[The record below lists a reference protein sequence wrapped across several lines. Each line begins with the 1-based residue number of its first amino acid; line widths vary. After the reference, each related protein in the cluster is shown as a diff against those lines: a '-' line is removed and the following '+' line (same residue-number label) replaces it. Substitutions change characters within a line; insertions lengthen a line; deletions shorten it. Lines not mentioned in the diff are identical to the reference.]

1 MTKSN
6 RSSASKSLLA
16 SLWDNPKS
24 KVGLLMV
31 LTYFVIATVGRWL
44 TGDPLDYVGVPLDPP
59 SLEFWFG
66 TTGQGQ
72 SVLAQ
77 TVHGALPTLLV
88 GFAAGA
94 LVIALGSIIGGL
106 AGYFGGW
113 VDSALSLL
121 INVFLLLPGLPLMVV
136 IAAWLPPGPV
146 TLVVVLGLT
155 GWAWNARVVRAQVA
169 TMRER
174 EFVSAAQLL
183 GRSHLVILCTEILPT
198 MASLLLS
205 AFIGATIYAIGA
217 QVGLEF
223 LGLGDIGKVTWGTN
237 LYWASND
244 AALLT
249 GSWWTFVPT
258 GICIALLGFALT
270 LISFGMDEITNPRLL
285 STRRWRNVIGEE
297 ASEAYTP
304 VRLNEEPNN
313 TGSTDALLSI
323 QDLKV
328 AFVGEHEDVVAV
340 KGVSFDI
347 QPGEIVGLV
356 GESGCGKST
365 ILQSIL
371 RSLPPPA
378 VIRGGR
384 VLWKGEQN
392 LLETSEGQAMKQ
404 RWTDMAL
411 IVQSAL
417 TSLNPVQ
424 TIASHF
430 YDTLE
435 AHPEHS
441 MDTPEQWI
449 EQLLGWMDLDTD
461 VLGKYPHELSGGM
474 RQRVVIALA
483 LLFKPKLL
491 LFDEPTTALDVLVEQ
506 EILDQI
512 TKLQKELGFSALFI
526 SHDLSLVRQFVHRVV
541 IMKDGQL
548 VEACHT
554 EQMVHAKH
562 PYTQQLL
569 ADQRIQGVHPATS
582 ESDVVAQCQSLSKT
596 YQSIWSVP
604 TKAVKSCTF
613 ALKKRGSIALVG
625 GSGSGKSTIAKMV
638 AGLIS
643 ITEGS
648 IEGVL
653 PTQSA
658 WLGRREPSP
667 VQMIFQN
674 PFGALNPT
682 RTVRQHLEHVQ
693 LNGVSEAEMVAILE
707 QVGLEAQST
716 LSKFPHELSGGQR
729 QRVSIARAVLAKPQ
743 ILIAD
748 EPTSMLDV
756 SLRSEILKLLRD
768 LQQDH
773 NMALLL
779 ITHDMAVA
787 HALTEDLIV
796 LEQGIVVESG
806 RTSDIFSNPQHPYT
820 QRLLQASHSL
830 EAS

>member
-1 MTKSN
+1 MTNPIRNKT
-6 RSSASKSLLA
+6 LLD

-24 KVGLLMV
+24 KLGLLLV
-31 LTYFVIATVGRWL
+31 ICYFVVAVLGRFV
-44 TGDPLDYVGVPLDPP
+44 TGDPLDYVGVPLEPP
-59 SLEFWFG
+59 SLEFWLG

-88 GFAAGA
+88 GFSAGA
-94 LVIALGSIIGGL
+94 LVIALGSIIGGM

-113 VDSALSLL
+113 VDSLLSLL

-169 TMRER
+169 TMREQ
-174 EFVSAAQLL
+174 EFVLASQLL
-183 GRSHLVILCTEILPT
+183 GRSHVVILCTEILPT

-205 AFIGATIYAIGA
+205 TFIGATVYAIGA

-258 GICIALLGFALT
+258 GVCIAMLGFALT

-285 STRRWRNVIGEE
+285 STRRWRNEVGSE
-297 ASEAYTP
+297 ASESYTP
-304 VRLNEEPNN
+304 VRLIEPFTNL
-313 TGSTDALLSI
+313 GSFSTTALLSI
-323 QDLKV
+323 QNLQV
-328 AFVGEHEDVVAV
+328 AFVGEMEDVVAV
-340 KGVSFDI
+340 NGVSFDI
-347 QPGEIVGLV
+347 LEGEIVGLV

-365 ILQSIL
+365 ILQTVL

-378 VIRGGR
+378 VIRGGKIC
-384 VLWKGEQN
+384 WKGQN
-392 LLETSEGQAMKQ
+392 IFETSKSDGMAL
-404 RWTDMAL
+404 RWTEMAL
-411 IVQSAL
+411 VVQSAL

-424 TIASHF
+424 TIEAHF
-430 YDTLE
+430 YDTLK
-435 AHPEHS
+435 AHPDHS
-441 MDTPEQWI
+441 IVNPSAWI
-449 EQLLGWMDLDTD
+449 QQLLGWMDLDVD
-461 VLGKYPHELSGGM
+461 VLAKYPHELSGGM

-506 EILDQI
+506 EILHQI
-512 TKLQKELGFSALFI
+512 SRLQQELGFSALFI
-526 SHDLSLVRQFVHRVV
+526 SHDLSLVRQFVDRVV
-541 IMKDGQL
+541 IMKDGVLIESCTTDQL
-548 VEACHT
+548 V
-554 EQMVHAKH
+554 HAQH
-562 PYTQQLL
+562 SYTQQLL
-569 ADQRIQGVHPATS
+569 ADQHINDVHPA
-582 ESDVVAQCQSLSKT
+582 QSTDELMMRCSQLTKT
-596 YQSIWSVP
+596 YQSIWSAP
-604 TKAVKSCTF
+604 TTAVESCSF
-613 ALKKRGSIALVG
+613 SIRQSGSIALVG

-643 ITEGS
+643 VTNGS
-648 IEGVL
+648 IEGTL
-653 PTQSA
+653 PTQST
-658 WLGRREPSP
+658 WLTRRKPSP

-682 RTVRQHLEHVQ
+682 RTVRQHLEHVHKK
-693 LNGVSEAEMVAILE
+693 GVTETSMVVILE
-707 QVGLEAQST
+707 QVGLDAHTT
-716 LSKFPHELSGGQR
+716 LTKFPHELSGGQR
-729 QRVSIARAVLAKPQ
+729 QRVSIARAVLAKPKV
-743 ILIAD
+743 LIAD

-756 SLRSEILKLLRD
+756 SLRSDILKLLRD
-768 LQQDH
+768 LQIH
-773 NMALLL
+773 HKMALLL

-787 HALTEDLIV
+787 KALTEEIIV
-796 LEQGIVVESG
+796 LEKGVVVESG
-806 RTSDIFSNPQHPYT
+806 KTIEVFSNPQHRYT
-820 QRLLQASHSL
+820 QQLLRSSHSL
-830 EAS
+830 EEK

>member
-1 MTKSN
+1 MTKST
-6 RSSASKSLLA
+6 RTTSLLG

-24 KVGLLMV
+24 RAGLILV
-31 LTYFVIATVGRWL
+31 VVYFVVAIVGRWV
-44 TGDPLDYVGVPLDPP
+44 TGDPLDYVGVPLEPP
-59 SLEFWFG
+59 STDFWFG

-88 GFAAGA
+88 GFSAGA

-113 VDSALSLL
+113 IDSMLSLL

-174 EFVSAAQLL
+174 EFVLASQLL

-258 GICIALLGFALT
+258 GVCIAMLGFALT

-285 STRRWRNVIGEE
+285 STRRWRTVVGLD

-304 VRLNEEPNN
+304 VRLSKPKPVAVVPDD
-313 TGSTDALLSI
+313 SVLLSI

-328 AFVGEHEDVVAV
+328 SFVGQQEEVVAV

-347 QPGEIVGLV
+347 KQGEIVGLV

-365 ILQSIL
+365 ILQTIL

-378 VIRGGR
+378 VVRGGR
-384 VLWKGEQN
+384 IQWGDQN
-392 LLETSEGQAMKQ
+392 LFELPEQQGMAQ
-404 RWTDMAL
+404 RWTEMAL
-411 IVQSAL
+411 VVQSAL

-430 YDTLE
+430 QDTLD
-435 AHPEHS
+435 AHPEHV
-441 MDTPEQWI
+441 MENPDAWI
-449 EQLLGWMDLDTD
+449 QELLGWMDLDSD

-506 EILDQI
+506 EILAQI
-512 TKLQKELGFSALFI
+512 TQLQQELGFSALFI
-526 SHDLSLVRQFVHRVV
+526 SHDLSLVRQFVDRVV
-541 IMKDGQL
+541 IMKDGILIESCDTAHL
-548 VEACHT
+548 VAAT
-554 EQMVHAKH
+554 H

-569 ADQRIQGVHPATS
+569 TDQRIEGVEPAPS
-582 ESDVVAQCQSLSKT
+582 MPEVVTQCTGLSKT
-596 YQSIWSVP
+596 YQSIWSAS

-613 ALKKRGSIALVG
+613 AIRRSGSIALVG

-643 ITEGS
+643 ITEGTLN
-648 IEGVL
+648 GTL
-653 PTQSA
+653 PTQSGLLA
-658 WLGRREPSP
+658 RRSPSP

-674 PFGALNPT
+674 PFAALNPT
-682 RTVRQHLEHVQ
+682 RTVRQHLEHVDVS
-693 LNGVSEAEMVAILE
+693 GVSETEMITILT
-707 QVGLEAQST
+707 QVGLEPEST
-716 LSKFPHELSGGQR
+716 LAKYPHELSGGQR
-729 QRVSIARAVLAKPQ
+729 QRVSIARAVLAKPTV
-743 ILIAD
+743 LIAD

-756 SLRSEILKLLRD
+756 SLRSDILQLLRD
-768 LQQDH
+768 LQVHHQ
-773 NMALLL
+773 MALLL

-787 HALTEDLIV
+787 KALTEEIIV
-796 LEQGIVVESG
+796 LEKGVVVESG
-806 RTSDIFSNPQHPYT
+806 KTLDIFSNPQHSYT
-820 QRLLQASHSL
+820 QQLLRASHSL

>member
-1 MTKSN
+1 MTKST
-6 RSSASKSLLA
+6 RTTSLLG

-24 KVGLLMV
+24 RAGLILV
-31 LTYFVIATVGRWL
+31 VAYFVVAIVGRWV
-44 TGDPLDYVGVPLDPP
+44 TGDPLDYVGVPLEPP
-59 SLEFWFG
+59 STAFWFG

-72 SVLAQ
+72 SVLSQ

-88 GFAAGA
+88 GFSAGA

-113 VDSALSLL
+113 IDSMLSLL

-155 GWAWNARVVRAQVA
+155 GWAWNARVVRAQVS
-169 TMRER
+169 TVRER
-174 EFVSAAQLL
+174 EFVLASQLL

-258 GICIALLGFALT
+258 GVCIAMLGFALT

-285 STRRWRNVIGEE
+285 STRRWRAVVGEE

-304 VRLNEEPNN
+304 VRLNESSSVAGVPDD
-313 TGSTDALLSI
+313 SVLLSI

-328 AFVGEHEDVVAV
+328 SFVGQEEEVVAV

-347 QPGEIVGLV
+347 KQGQIVGLV

-365 ILQSIL
+365 ILQTIL

-378 VIRGGR
+378 VVRGGR
-384 VLWKGEQN
+384 IQWGDQN
-392 LLETSEGQAMKQ
+392 LFELPEQQGMAQ
-404 RWTDMAL
+404 RWTEMAL
-411 IVQSAL
+411 VVQSAL

-430 YDTLE
+430 QDTLD
-435 AHPEHS
+435 AHPEHAIENP
-441 MDTPEQWI
+441 DAWI
-449 EQLLGWMDLDTD
+449 QKLLGWMDLEID

-506 EILDQI
+506 EILAQI
-512 TKLQKELGFSALFI
+512 TKLQQELGFSALFI
-526 SHDLSLVRQFVHRVV
+526 SHDLSLVRQFVDSVV
-541 IMKDGQL
+541 IMKDGVL
-548 VEACHT
+548 IESCNT
-554 EQMVHAKH
+554 EQLIYAKH

-569 ADQRIQGVHPATS
+569 TDQRIEGVVPAPS
-582 ESDVVAQCQSLSKT
+582 MPDVVTQCTSLSKT
-596 YQSIWSVP
+596 YQSIWSAP
-604 TKAVKSCTF
+604 TKAVESCTF
-613 ALKKRGSIALVG
+613 AIRRSGSIALVG
-625 GSGSGKSTIAKMV
+625 GSGSGKSTIAKMI

-643 ITEGS
+643 ITEGTLD
-648 IEGVL
+648 GTL
-653 PTQSA
+653 PTESG
-658 WLGRREPSP
+658 WSIRRPPSP

-674 PFGALNPT
+674 PFAALNPT
-682 RTVRQHLEHVQ
+682 RTVRQHLEHVKVS
-693 LNGVSEAEMVAILE
+693 GVSETDMIAILT
-707 QVGLEAQST
+707 QVGLDPEST
-716 LSKFPHELSGGQR
+716 LAKYPHELSGGQR
-729 QRVSIARAVLAKPQ
+729 QRVSIARAVLSKPTV
-743 ILIAD
+743 LIAD

-756 SLRSEILKLLRD
+756 SLRSDILQLLRD
-768 LQQDH
+768 LQVHHQ
-773 NMALLL
+773 MALLL

-787 HALTEDLIV
+787 KALTEEIIV
-796 LEQGIVVESG
+796 LEKGVVVESG
-806 RTSDIFSNPQHPYT
+806 NTLEVFSNPQHSYT
-820 QRLLQASHSL
+820 QQLLRASHSL

>member
-6 RSSASKSLLA
+6 KQASLLA

-24 KVGLLMV
+24 RVGLV
-31 LTYFVIATVGRWL
+31 LVAVYFTVAIVGRFV
-44 TGDPLDYVGVPLDPP
+44 TGDPLDYVGVPLEPP
-59 SLEFWFG
+59 TTEFWFG

-72 SVLAQ
+72 SVMAQ

-88 GFAAGA
+88 GFSAGA
-94 LVIALGSIIGGL
+94 LVIALGSVIGGL

-113 VDSALSLL
+113 VDSVLSLL

-174 EFVSAAQLL
+174 EFVLASQLL

-258 GICIALLGFALT
+258 GVCIAMLGFALT

-285 STRRWRNVIGEE
+285 STRRWRNAVGEE
-297 ASEAYTP
+297 ASESYTP
-304 VRLNEEPNN
+304 VRLIEAVKDSEP
-313 TGSTDALLSI
+313 SEKALLSI
-323 QDLKV
+323 QDVKV
-328 AFVGEHEDVVAV
+328 AFVGDNEDVVAV

-347 QPGEIVGLV
+347 NQGEIVGLV

-365 ILQSIL
+365 ILQTIL

-384 VLWKGEQN
+384 ILWGEQGQN
-392 LLETSEGQAMKQ
+392 LFETDEQTGMKQ
-404 RWTDMAL
+404 RWTEMAL
-411 IVQSAL
+411 VVQSAL

-424 TIASHF
+424 TIESHF
-430 YDTLE
+430 YDTLD
-435 AHPEHS
+435 AHPGHS
-441 MDTPEQWI
+441 IENPRAWI
-449 EQLLGWMDLDTD
+449 QQLMQWMDLSID

-512 TKLQKELGFSALFI
+512 TKLQRELGFSALFI
-526 SHDLSLVRQFVHRVV
+526 SHDLSLVRQFVDRVV
-541 IMKDGQL
+541 IMKDGLL
-548 VEACHT
+548 VETCET
-554 EQMVHAKH
+554 NQLVHAKA

-569 ADQRIQGVHPATS
+569 ADQKIEGVEPAPSS
-582 ESDVVAQCQSLSKT
+582 EEVVTQCSALSKT
-596 YQSIWSVP
+596 YQSIWGAP
-604 TKAVKSCTF
+604 TKAVESCTF
-613 ALKKRGSIALVG
+613 AIRRSGSIALVG

-643 ITEGS
+643 VTEG
-648 IEGVL
+648 ELDGTL
-653 PTQSA
+653 PTQSGLLA
-658 WLGRREPSP
+658 RREPSP

-682 RTVRQHLEHVQ
+682 RTVRQHLEHVRAQ
-693 LNGVSEAEMVAILE
+693 AVSESEMVAILE
-707 QVGLEAQST
+707 QVGLEAHST
-716 LSKFPHELSGGQR
+716 LAKFPHELSGGQR
-729 QRVSIARAVLAKPQ
+729 QRVSIARAVLAKPKV
-743 ILIAD
+743 LIAD

-756 SLRSEILKLLRD
+756 SLRSDILQLLRD
-768 LQQDH
+768 LQVDH
-773 NMALLL
+773 QMALLL

-787 HALTEDLIV
+787 QALTEEIIV
-796 LEQGIVVESG
+796 LEKGVVVESG
-806 RTSDIFSNPQHPYT
+806 NTRDIFSNPQHSYT
-820 QRLLQASHSL
+820 KQLLRASHSL